1 MLSQKEYKPFCK
13 QIKAKNEKKKQ
24 ITIHKICREKKEKN
38 SKKKIFTCEFFIR
51 KILNV
56 DKFHL
61 SDILYFCFT
70 NFSTKKTML
79 FVVYIHTYV
88 CMYKYMHIYIFV
100 FHNKQMQTL
109 SLKRYV

>member
-70 NFSTKKTML
+70 NFSTKNYAL
-79 FVVYIHTYV
+79 CCLHTYI
-88 CMYKYMHIYIFV
+88 CMYV
-100 FHNKQMQTL
+100 
-109 SLKRYV
+109 